1 MEKLRHVIAQIPMQ
15 PAKESMDVPQELSI
29 WALQVKQKM
38 PWCEEQQPLEGS
50 LEKRLHFPPSTQQ
63 RTSLF
68 HLPHATQVEEE
79 ERGNMVTELWLAVTP
94 TPPTREP

>member
-50 LEKRLHFPPSTQQ
+50 LERKDCIFLQAHSKELHFFIFPMRPK
-63 RTSLF
+63 
-68 HLPHATQVEEE
+68 
-79 ERGNMVTELWLAVTP
+79 
-94 TPPTREP
+94 